1 MCGRIFDE
9 IKVEKT
15 VIPFE
20 KNAQITLFTDGVL
33 EAIANDEFEAE
44 EKLRAFTE
52 RKWGDLEEEIEG
64 FYKEEQKKA
73 QSDDMCPHYD
83 TNECEIKAYE
93 IQTED
98 FIRFYM
104 YFW

>member
-20 KNAQITLFTDGVL
+20 KNAQIVLFTDGVL

-44 EKLRAFTE
+44 EKLRTFTE
-52 RKWGDLEEEIEG
+52 RKWE
-64 FYKEEQKKA
+64 
-73 QSDDMCPHYD
+73 S
-83 TNECEIKAYE
+83 
-93 IQTED
+93 
-98 FIRFYM
+98 
-104 YFW
+104 

>member
-20 KNAQITLFTDGVL
+20 KNAQIVLFTDGVL

-44 EKLRAFTE
+44 EKCTFTG
-52 RKWGDLEEEIEG
+52 KWGDLEGEIEG
-64 FYKEEQKKA
+64 FYKKNKSA
-73 QSDDMCPHYD
+73 
-83 TNECEIKAYE
+83 
-93 IQTED
+93 
-98 FIRFYM
+98 IR
-104 YFW
+104 

>member
-1 MCGRIFDE
+1 MRRTL
-9 IKVEKT
+9 K
-15 VIPFE
+15 
-20 KNAQITLFTDGVL
+20 ITLFTDGVL

-73 QSDDMCPHYD
+73 QSDDMCLIMIQ
-83 TNECEIKAYE
+83 TNAEIKSV
-93 IQTED
+93 
-98 FIRFYM
+98 
-104 YFW
+104 